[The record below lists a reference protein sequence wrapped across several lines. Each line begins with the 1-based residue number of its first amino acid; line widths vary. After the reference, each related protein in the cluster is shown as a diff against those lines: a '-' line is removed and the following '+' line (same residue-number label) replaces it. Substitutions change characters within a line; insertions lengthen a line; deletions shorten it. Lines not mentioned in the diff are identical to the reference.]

1 VTSQSRHTAAALL
14 LLAMSS
20 ISACVADDDTA
31 DMLVRNAS
39 LVHPAT
45 GEIEINRCVWINGKR
60 IDRISSCNPSDTAGH
75 VIDADGKW
83 IIPGLWD
90 MHVHAVWDIAVYPDL
105 FADFVEYGVVGI
117 RDMGGTREAL
127 ADARRFLADDRNIGP
142 ELIAAGQVIDGAQ
155 PLQPM
160 IAVSAAN
167 YEEGVQAVAELDDLG
182 VDFIKIYTMLSPE
195 AMAGVFEEARARGLD
210 VAGHLPAEVTVSD
223 ALRLGMASIEHMA
236 VGIGGLCDVTNE
248 ALCIETFKELT
259 DAGIHLTP
267 TLLIRHRPGTMR
279 DEQTIERS
287 RIAEMPP
294 ILAAD
299 WQASLDRN
307 LNERS
312 DSYFAEKSAQ
322 FEQERRLTEIAI
334 ESNALI
340 LVGTDTGDFLVPP
353 GSSIH
358 EELELL
364 VDAGMEE
371 KDALFAASGRATD
384 FLGLEDRG
392 RIQEGAIADLIILDG
407 NPLDDIRNTQKISA
421 VVFRGRLLDADQP

>member
-307 LNERS
+307 
-312 DSYFAEKSAQ
+312 
-322 FEQERRLTEIAI
+322 
-334 ESNALI
+334 ALI

-421 VVFRGRLLDADQP
+421 VVLRGRLLDADQP